1 MTCPCLCHLIP
12 SLKNHSTQAG
22 VNNVSRLSHR
32 FRAGVQQIPRPSDQ
46 VIPKCS
52 KCYGGSNA
60 FNISQCFRTRMLACL
75 ISISTLSSEKGI
87 SMLHRK
93 SCLCA
98 SKRENAGFMTLAQ
111 HQQFVAK
118 KIQILSATEGNNTSR
133 IIIHRYFIEPKPLEL
148 LSTT

>member
-52 KCYGGSNA
+52 KCYSGSNA
-60 FNISQCFRTRMLACL
+60 FNISQCFRRRMLACL
-75 ISISTLSSEKGI
+75 ISISPLSSEKGI
-87 SMLHRK
+87 ACYTENLASVHRSGKMLGSWPWHNINTLWQKKYKSWVQRK
-93 SCLCA
+93 ETT
-98 SKRENAGFMTLAQ
+98 R
-111 HQQFVAK
+111 VALLF
-118 KIQILSATEGNNTSR
+118 IVISLNQSR
-133 IIIHRYFIEPKPLEL
+133 
-148 LSTT
+148 